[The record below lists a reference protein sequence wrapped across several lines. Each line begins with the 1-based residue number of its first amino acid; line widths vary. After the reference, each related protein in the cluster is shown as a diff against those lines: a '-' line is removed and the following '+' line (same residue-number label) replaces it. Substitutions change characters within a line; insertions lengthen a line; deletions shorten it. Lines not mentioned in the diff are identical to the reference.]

1 MLKAYKSSEIKK
13 FTKRPGL
20 VGTFVHGKDLTLAHW
35 LFGKDMPLEPHSHH
49 HAQITYVVSGKIRF
63 ETGDG
68 RAEVIEAGNFV
79 VFAPNEVHGGR
90 ALEDSIALDAFSP
103 AREDFKEDMDW
114 KD

>member
-1 MLKAYKSSEIKK
+1 MKTYKSAEMEK

-20 VGTFVHGKDLTLAHW
+20 TGTFVHGKDLTLAHW
-35 LFGKDMPLEPHSHH
+35 LFEKDMPLASHSHP

-68 RAEVIEAGNFV
+68 RAEVVEAGHFV
-79 VFAPNEVHGGR
+79 VFAPDEVHGGL
-90 ALEDSIALDAFSP
+90 ALEESVAVDAFSP
-103 AREDFKEDMDW
+103 AREDFKEEMGW